1 VKRGEV
7 SHALH
12 SRRYVY
18 GRGFLIYD
26 NVHPVSAKPLMISV
40 LYVDDEVPLLRLT
53 KRYLERGGNF
63 SVDTAES
70 AGEGLEKL
78 RATKYDVIVSDY
90 QMPCVDGIEL
100 LKDLRA
106 SENITP
112 FIIFTGKGREEV
124 VIQAFENGA
133 DFYLQKGGEPK
144 SQYAEL
150 EHKIRQAV
158 HLRRDRQ
165 ALMES
170 EVRFRSLVEN
180 ASDIIRILDREGR
193 IIFDSPA
200 SGRQLGYPAGSTI
213 GRTPFEFVHPD
224 DIDRVKGELA
234 RVYQNT
240 NPGIPTMFRIRKQDG
255 SYVWAET
262 IGKNLI
268 GVPGVDGIVINTR
281 IIEERKNAEVA
292 LRESGERFRGLV
304 EASPDIIWT
313 VDRQGKFTYISP
325 QCLPL
330 LGYSPD
336 ELIGKYI
343 FSLIE
348 PESVNQLQNR
358 FLSHVFEKKG
368 FNVLEIPAYH
378 RDGRPLLIEIRST
391 EIIDEQGEILG
402 FQGIARDI
410 TERKRAD
417 EALRKSEERFRLTL
431 DATDDGIWD
440 WDIPSGTT
448 FFSPRW
454 YTMLGYDPGEMRA
467 SYATWR
473 SLVHP
478 DDIGAAEDTMR
489 AHLEQG
495 AAGYQ
500 IEFRMRTRE
509 GDWKWIHSR
518 GSVVTRDTDNKAVRM
533 VGTHTDISERKQAE
547 KALRESEGK
556 YRHIS
561 EMITNIAYSCLRTP
575 DGVYAID
582 WITGAAVQVTGYS
595 TEEIRAMS
603 CWKCLVIEEDMPVFE
618 KNVSNLLPGQS
629 ALCELR
635 IRKKDGS
642 VAWLESFAE
651 CVADMEDTGYNRI
664 YGGLRDVTE
673 RKEADESLKLYAAR
687 ARAHLDLH
695 RMTDHSQKAL
705 LDYTLGA
712 SLKVTGSGYAFVG
725 LMSPDEEVI
734 DIHAWSDD
742 VMKDRPANKTTL
754 HIPVSSACI
763 WGECVRSRAPAM
775 INDCSSLDPAHLAC
789 PEGHVPITRF
799 LGVPIFEGKVITT
812 VIGVANKK
820 GDYTGDDVDALSTL
834 GNTMWQ
840 ILERSRVDG
849 ALRQANRKL
858 SLLSGITR
866 HDLLNEVAVLLGYL
880 DLAGGEPLTPELKD
894 YIDHLTSSAN
904 KIRHQVEFTRQYQ
917 DIGVI
922 SATWQDIAGVAYAA
936 ASSFQMKDVTLT
948 LRCRNVEVFADPLL
962 ERVFYNLFE
971 NSFRHAG
978 SFKTITITCRIIPD
992 GLSVVFEDD
1001 GAGIPDEDRVQLFE
1015 KGYGKH
1021 TGLGLF
1027 LSQEILAITGITIAE
1042 NGKQGVGARFEMTVP
1057 NGSFRFSNAEES

>member
-1 VKRGEV
+1 M
-7 SHALH
+7 
-12 SRRYVY
+12 
-18 GRGFLIYD
+18 
-26 NVHPVSAKPLMISV
+26 SAKPLTISV
-40 LYVDDEVPLLRLT
+40 LYVDDEVPLLQLT

-70 AGEGLEKL
+70 AGEALEIL
-78 RATKYDVIVSDY
+78 QRREYDAIVSDY
-90 QMPCVDGIEL
+90 QMPGMDGIEL
-100 LKDLRA
+100 LKALRT
-106 SENITP
+106 SENTTP

-150 EHKIRQAV
+150 VHKIRQAV
-158 HLRRDRQ
+158 HLRRDSQ
-165 ALMES
+165 ALVES

-200 SGRQLGYPAGSTI
+200 TGRLLGYPAGSTI
-213 GRTPFEFVHPD
+213 GRTPFEFIHPD
-224 DIDRVKGELA
+224 DIDRVKEELA
-234 RVYQNT
+234 RVYQNS
-240 NPGIPTMFRIRKQDG
+240 NPGIPTMFRVRKEDG
-255 SYVWAET
+255 AYMWAET

-281 IIEERKNAEVA
+281 IIEERKNAEAA
-292 LRESGERFRGLV
+292 LRESEERFRGLV
-304 EASPDIIWT
+304 EASPDIIWK

-325 QCLPL
+325 QCISL
-330 LGYSPD
+330 LGFSPD
-336 ELIGKYI
+336 ELIGTYI
-343 FSLIE
+343 FSLLQPASID
-348 PESVNQLQNR
+348 QIQNR

-368 FNVLEIPAYH
+368 FVVLEVPAYH
-378 RDGRPLLIEIRST
+378 RDGRPLVIEIRST
-391 EIIDEQGEILG
+391 EITGEQGEITG

-410 TERKRAD
+410 TERKQAE

-440 WDIPSGTT
+440 WDIPSGTA

-454 YTMLGYDPGEMRA
+454 YTILGYEPGEMPG

-495 AAGYQ
+495 AASYQ
-500 IEFRMRTRE
+500 IEFRMRTKE
-509 GDWKWIHSR
+509 GDWKWIHAR
-518 GSVVTRDTDNKAVRM
+518 GSVVTRDANSEPVRM
-533 VGTHTDISERKQAE
+533 VGTHTDISGRKQAE

-575 DGVYAID
+575 EGVYGID
-582 WITGAAVQVTGYS
+582 WITGAAGQVTGYS
-595 TEEIRAMS
+595 TDEIKAMS
-603 CWKCLVIEEDMPVFE
+603 CWKCLVIEEDLPVFE
-618 KNVSNLLPGQS
+618 KNVSGLLPGQS

-635 IRKKDGS
+635 IRKKDGR

-651 CVADMEDTGYNRI
+651 CVADTEDTGHDRI
-664 YGGLRDVTE
+664 YGGLRDVTQ
-673 RKEADESLKLYAAR
+673 RKEADESLRLYAAR
-687 ARAHLDLH
+687 TRALLDLH

-705 LDYTLGA
+705 LDYTLEA
-712 SLKVTGSGYAFVG
+712 SLKVTGSAYAFVG
-725 LMSPDEEVI
+725 LMSPDEEVME
-734 DIHAWSDD
+734 IHAWSDN
-742 VMKDRPANKTTL
+742 VMKDRHAEKTTL
-754 HIPVSSACI
+754 QVPVASACV
-763 WGECVRSRAPAM
+763 WGQCVRSRAPAM
-775 INDCSSLDPAHLAC
+775 INDGSFLYPSHHAC

-799 LGVPIFEGKVITT
+799 LGVPIFEGGTITA
-812 VIGVANKK
+812 VIGVANKN
-820 GDYTGDDVDALSTL
+820 GDYTDDDVDALSTL

-840 ILERSRVDG
+840 ILDRARVDG
-849 ALRQANRKL
+849 ALREATRKL
-858 SLLSGITR
+858 SLLSNITR
-866 HDLLNEVAVLLGYL
+866 HDLLNEVSVLLGYL
-880 DLAGGEPLTPELKD
+880 DLAGGELLSPALQN
-894 YIDHLTSSAN
+894 YIDHLTRSAN

-917 DIGVI
+917 DIGVK
-922 SATWQDIAGVAYAA
+922 SATWQDIAGVAHTA
-936 ASSFQMKDVTLT
+936 ASSFPMKDVTLT
-948 LRCRNVEVFADPLL
+948 LQCRNIEVFADPLL

-978 SFKTITITCRIIPD
+978 SFTTITITCTIMQD
-992 GLSVVFEDD
+992 GLSVIFEDD
-1001 GAGIPDEDRVQLFE
+1001 GAGISDEDRVNLFE

-1027 LSQEILAITGITIAE
+1027 LSREILAITGIAITE
-1042 NGKQGVGARFEMTVP
+1042 NGKQGEGARFEMTVP
-1057 NGSFRFSNAEES
+1057 NGSFRISGAEE